1 MGCDY
6 YIDVFLKI
14 EHSDGIS
21 YLELDHIHGYFCE
34 CHMGIYEEHEDEEPY
49 WECEEA
55 KYLHKR
61 MEEFMMKPRPDLIIY
76 SNKQYKSDFL
86 REKYEPLILEKIE
99 GNPKDHIRY
108 SDTGKLNKLDDIIT
122 VTKFEIRYERF
133 SPSKLVVESL

>member
-1 MGCDY
+1 
-6 YIDVFLKI
+6 
-14 EHSDGIS
+14 
-21 YLELDHIHGYFCE
+21 
-34 CHMGIYEEHEDEEPY
+34 
-49 WECEEA
+49 
-55 KYLHKR
+55 

-99 GNPKDHIRY
+99 GNTEDHIRY

-133 SPSKLVVESL
+133 SSAPL